1 MNKPVER
8 PFNCRLY
15 RGGTLINLHGEAFSQ
30 RTKRSLVETVDVC
43 GIEYSSRGAYNTL
56 KMVLV
61 QDDVYTGLILK
72 RFVEGSTASLPCNI
86 DAPISDDTMTL
97 VLWYKDGSESPIYSL
112 DARSNNKKNFPSH
125 FARESLGSRA
135 IFNLKA
141 KNPALLVNP
150 IKKSDEGLYR
160 CRVDFAHSRT
170 INYLVKLVVIVPPIG
185 VVIKSEDNKISN
197 GTIGPYKEGYTT
209 IISCEVTGGDP
220 KPMLSIRINGQII
233 KDYFLE
239 EEQMKSDGNKGS
251 ILLIRKEI
259 MVKNLARKD
268 FDSNVVC
275 EASNNNISL
284 PLSVSSKITL
294 DLEPMSVVIEPK
306 DSPVLNGENAV
317 IFCRSIG
324 AHPPPIFQWYLGSQ
338 QLFDGITQSTSED
351 RNVTTSILD
360 FIPTVADNNAIIKCR
375 TFSPNIK
382 DRPKE
387 DIRNLTVLYLPIVK
401 ISSPSHPRNAWVKE
415 ADDLELKCLN
425 DANPSA
431 SDIRWFY
438 NSESIYELSQKL
450 SADGEST
457 QIVVSQDTLTIKNVT
472 KEQTGQFWCE
482 VENQIGSV
490 ASKKMAFE
498 IKYKP
503 RCVPNLNL
511 VHPIGI
517 FETAEVVCQVDS
529 LPPHVTFN
537 WFFKNKHQE
546 FRLGTIQSE
555 NTSSIAS
562 YTPRVTQDY
571 GELHCSAKN
580 SIGDQNEPCI
590 FRIVRADAPE
600 AVSNCTITN
609 ITQSSLIVD
618 CKPGYDGG
626 LVQTFITEVYQ
637 KWTHVLKAN
646 ISSETSPSFE
656 IVGLPS
662 DTNFVVIIYSANI
675 KGRSHA
681 LAVTTSTLSKNRGW
695 YKTPSSLAKKDSIKE
710 RVREEEE
717 ENKQTW
723 RQAKYHRSGTHN
735 FNPIFLSVY
744 NVNRIWS
751 GDHKTYGIDV
761 TNHKF
766 NGRGNVAGKK
776 VDMASIKPVI
786 GILIGSVTA
795 VVVFIIIIIVITRA
809 ISTRRLNGNFIHMLK
824 TDHVANKQQDNKYDE
839 HKARDPLLEQQV
851 KPDAAPFNS
860 MYDANANNQRLNND
874 LKSQDKSIKKKLNY
888 DEDNEKKED
897 EITYAELCFPPN
909 AESRKI
915 ISKES
920 PTEYAKIVV
929 KKKMPETPKDD
940 GQGSAGEG
948 ETSSQSSDGH
958 SQESPLICIH
968 IESSV

>member
-375 TFSPNIK
+375 TFN
-382 DRPKE
+382 
-387 DIRNLTVLYLPIVK
+387 LPIVK

-723 RQAKYHRSGTHN
+723 RQAKYHRSGTHKFNLNIINDLFTKIQFTHLICRVHMQDYFLKAYFPGFEINHSFKLHLNLIKSNLFCLN
-735 FNPIFLSVY
+735 FLY

-809 ISTRRLNGNFIHMLK
+809 ISTRRLNGKFMK
-824 TDHVANKQQDNKYDE
+824 
-839 HKARDPLLEQQV
+839 
-851 KPDAAPFNS
+851 
-860 MYDANANNQRLNND
+860 
-874 LKSQDKSIKKKLNY
+874 
-888 DEDNEKKED
+888 
-897 EITYAELCFPPN
+897 
-909 AESRKI
+909 KI
-915 ISKES
+915 ILCDVAYVTRLKRDINMVKIGSKL
-920 PTEYAKIVV
+920 AR
-929 KKKMPETPKDD
+929 
-940 GQGSAGEG
+940 
-948 ETSSQSSDGH
+948 SSYF
-958 SQESPLICIH
+958 
-968 IESSV
+968 VRY

>member
-1 MNKPVER
+1 M
-8 PFNCRLY
+8 PFRLFSES
-15 RGGTLINLHGEAFSQ
+15 RIKSRIGVPRMCCTLPGLSTLLFVRISEG
-30 RTKRSLVETVDVC
+30 VTV
-43 GIEYSSRGAYNTL
+43 L
-56 KMVLV
+56 
-61 QDDVYTGLILK
+61 YTGRGLILK

-695 YKTPSSLAKKDSIKE
+695 YKTPSSLAKKDI
-710 RVREEEE
+710 
-717 ENKQTW
+717 
-723 RQAKYHRSGTHN
+723 
-735 FNPIFLSVY
+735 
-744 NVNRIWS
+744 
-751 GDHKTYGIDV
+751 
-761 TNHKF
+761 
-766 NGRGNVAGKK
+766 AGKK

>member
-723 RQAKYHRSGTHN
+723 RQAKYHR
-735 FNPIFLSVY
+735 IY

-809 ISTRRLNGNFIHMLK
+809 ISTRRLNVHMLK

>member
-695 YKTPSSLAKKDSIKE
+695 YKTPSSLAKKDI
-710 RVREEEE
+710 
-717 ENKQTW
+717 
-723 RQAKYHRSGTHN
+723 
-735 FNPIFLSVY
+735 
-744 NVNRIWS
+744 
-751 GDHKTYGIDV
+751 
-761 TNHKF
+761 
-766 NGRGNVAGKK
+766 AGKK

-809 ISTRRLNGNFIHMLK
+809 ISTRRLNVHMLK

>member
-695 YKTPSSLAKKDSIKE
+695 YKTPSSLAKKDINLIKS
-710 RVREEEE
+710 
-717 ENKQTW
+717 NLFCL
-723 RQAKYHRSGTHN
+723 N
-735 FNPIFLSVY
+735 FLY

-809 ISTRRLNGNFIHMLK
+809 ISTRRLNGKFMK
-824 TDHVANKQQDNKYDE
+824 
-839 HKARDPLLEQQV
+839 
-851 KPDAAPFNS
+851 
-860 MYDANANNQRLNND
+860 
-874 LKSQDKSIKKKLNY
+874 
-888 DEDNEKKED
+888 
-897 EITYAELCFPPN
+897 
-909 AESRKI
+909 KI
-915 ISKES
+915 ILCDVAYVTRLKRDINMVKIGSKL
-920 PTEYAKIVV
+920 AR
-929 KKKMPETPKDD
+929 
-940 GQGSAGEG
+940 
-948 ETSSQSSDGH
+948 SSYF
-958 SQESPLICIH
+958 
-968 IESSV
+968 VRY

>member
-1 MNKPVER
+1 M
-8 PFNCRLY
+8 PFRLFSES
-15 RGGTLINLHGEAFSQ
+15 RIKSRIGVPRMCCTLPGLSTLLFVRISEG
-30 RTKRSLVETVDVC
+30 VTV
-43 GIEYSSRGAYNTL
+43 L
-56 KMVLV
+56 
-61 QDDVYTGLILK
+61 YTGRGLILK

-375 TFSPNIK
+375 TFN
-382 DRPKE
+382 
-387 DIRNLTVLYLPIVK
+387 LPIVK

-695 YKTPSSLAKKDSIKE
+695 YKTPSSLAKKDI
-710 RVREEEE
+710 
-717 ENKQTW
+717 
-723 RQAKYHRSGTHN
+723 
-735 FNPIFLSVY
+735 
-744 NVNRIWS
+744 
-751 GDHKTYGIDV
+751 
-761 TNHKF
+761 
-766 NGRGNVAGKK
+766 AGKK

-809 ISTRRLNGNFIHMLK
+809 ISTRRLNGKFMK
-824 TDHVANKQQDNKYDE
+824 
-839 HKARDPLLEQQV
+839 
-851 KPDAAPFNS
+851 
-860 MYDANANNQRLNND
+860 
-874 LKSQDKSIKKKLNY
+874 
-888 DEDNEKKED
+888 
-897 EITYAELCFPPN
+897 
-909 AESRKI
+909 KI
-915 ISKES
+915 ILCDVAYVTRLKRDINMVKIGSKL
-920 PTEYAKIVV
+920 AR
-929 KKKMPETPKDD
+929 
-940 GQGSAGEG
+940 
-948 ETSSQSSDGH
+948 SSYF
-958 SQESPLICIH
+958 
-968 IESSV
+968 VRY

>member
-723 RQAKYHRSGTHN
+723 RQAKYHRSGTHK
-735 FNPIFLSVY
+735 FNLNIINDLFTKILIFLDLKSITALNYIVC
-744 NVNRIWS
+744 S
-751 GDHKTYGIDV
+751 GKDLISA
-761 TNHKF
+761 F
-766 NGRGNVAGKK
+766 AGKK

-809 ISTRRLNGNFIHMLK
+809 ISTRRLNVHMLK

>member
-1 MNKPVER
+1 M
-8 PFNCRLY
+8 PFRLFSES
-15 RGGTLINLHGEAFSQ
+15 RIKSRIGVPRMCCTLPGLSTLLFVRISEG
-30 RTKRSLVETVDVC
+30 VTV
-43 GIEYSSRGAYNTL
+43 L
-56 KMVLV
+56 
-61 QDDVYTGLILK
+61 YTGRGLILK

-723 RQAKYHRSGTHN
+723 RQAKYHRSGTH
-735 FNPIFLSVY
+735 
-744 NVNRIWS
+744 
-751 GDHKTYGIDV
+751 
-761 TNHKF
+761 KF
-766 NGRGNVAGKK
+766 NLNIINDLFTKIHMKFKHFPQLLQMILSKYTYISPEGEGGIAGKK

-809 ISTRRLNGNFIHMLK
+809 ISTRRLNVHMLK